1 MTQEEKIG
9 IARNRSVTYENDSK
23 GVELNFKAVGRAIS
37 KAVES
42 DAILGFICADEVGK
56 TAGWH

>member
-1 MTQEEKIG
+1 M
-9 IARNRSVTYENDSK
+9 TYENDSK

-42 DAILGFICADEVGK
+42 DAMMDFMDDHWADEIQAYKEGK
-56 TAGWH
+56 NSGC